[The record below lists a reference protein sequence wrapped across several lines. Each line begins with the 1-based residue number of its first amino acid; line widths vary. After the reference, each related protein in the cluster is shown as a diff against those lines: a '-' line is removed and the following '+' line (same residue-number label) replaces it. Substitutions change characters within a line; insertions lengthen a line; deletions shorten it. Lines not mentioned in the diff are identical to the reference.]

1 MENIKQAEMR
11 NEKHF
16 FRVATLILLVTFTVV
31 IFEPAVFCIDST
43 TAYAA
48 SGTQI
53 SQQDTDILGKIA
65 VKYYEKANS
74 WGVQLEDF
82 AKRLFKWFLLAD
94 VLMFGISG
102 GIAMAAGG
110 KNIGQVIGE
119 FTVSVIIPAAF
130 MFCVIEYYQQWSQQI
145 IDGLKYIAGNVEP
158 KSSIQA
164 GSFFT
169 AGIKLFDGIWASFT
183 VTDPSTW
190 PLILAGIVILV
201 VYALMAM
208 KILLIKCES
217 YIVLNAGI
225 IILGLG
231 AFSQTRSYAVN
242 FITYVL
248 SVAVKLYVMQLIIG
262 IAFSFVDEFLA
273 TPPDMNNSI
282 VILGASIVM
291 LGLLSTIPDMCAG
304 IIQGQHVGSGNA
316 LASAMGA
323 FTGAVAGTISAAGTA
338 GATANAVKS
347 VAAAATEQGL
357 SGGAKAGYVARQV
370 ANAAWGTNA
379 TTGESRGTFTGRM
392 NSRMQKHAGDILQ
405 KGNSSGGT
413 GDSSGGSGNA

>member
-1 MENIKQAEMR
+1 MNGLLKFCKLFTSIFLFLFLANI
-11 NEKHF
+11 
-16 FRVATLILLVTFTVV
+16 TLPVISTFDRTV
-31 IFEPAVFCIDST
+31 
-43 TAYAA
+43 AYAA
-48 SGTQI
+48 AQSG
-53 SQQDTDILGKIA
+53 QQDTDILGKIEQ
-65 VKYYEKANS
+65 KYFDKARS
-74 WGVQLEDF
+74 WGTQLEDF

-94 VLMFGISG
+94 VLMFGIAG

-130 MFCVIEYYQQWSQQI
+130 MFCVIEYYQQWSLDI
-145 IDGLKYIAGNVEP
+145 IKGLYYVAGSVEP
-158 KSSIQA
+158 YSAVYA
-164 GSFFT
+164 GTFFT
-169 AGIKLFDGIWASFT
+169 AGIKLFDGVWEAFK
-183 VTDPSTW
+183 VADPATW

-201 VYALMAM
+201 IYALMAM

-231 AFSQTRSYAVN
+231 AFSQTRSYAIN

-262 IAFSFVDEFLA
+262 IAFSFVDDFLA

-323 FTGAVAGTISAAGTA
+323 FTGAVAGTVSAAGTA
-338 GATANAVKS
+338 ASTASAVKS

-357 SGGAKAGYVARQV
+357 SGGGKAASVARQLGG
-370 ANAAWGTNA
+370 AAWNTNA
-379 TTGESRGTFTGRM
+379 TTGESRGTFMGRM

-405 KGNSSGGT
+405 KKNSSGDT
-413 GDSSGGSGNA
+413 GGSGNA

>member
-1 MENIKQAEMR
+1 MNDLM
-11 NEKHF
+11 HF
-16 FRVATLILLVTFTVV
+16 CKRFISIFLLLFVANAFLPV
-31 IFEPAVFCIDST
+31 ISSGDYFS
-43 TAYAA
+43 AYAA
-48 SGTQI
+48 STPQVG
-53 SQQDTDILGKIA
+53 QQDTDILYKIEQ
-65 VKYYEKANS
+65 KYFDKARS
-74 WGVQLEDF
+74 WGAQLEDF

-94 VLMFGISG
+94 ILMFGIAG

-130 MFCVIEYYQQWSQQI
+130 MFCVIEYYQQWSIDI
-145 IDGLKYIAGNVEP
+145 IKGMSYIAGTVEP
-158 KSSIQA
+158 KSAIGA

-169 AGIKLFDGIWASFT
+169 GGIKLFDGIWSAFT

-201 VYALMAM
+201 IYALMAM

-405 KGNSSGGT
+405 KKNSTDGT
-413 GDSSGGSGNA
+413 GDPTGGSGNA

>member
-1 MENIKQAEMR
+1 MKDLMHFCKLFTSIFLFIFLANIA
-11 NEKHF
+11 
-16 FRVATLILLVTFTVV
+16 L
-31 IFEPAVFCIDST
+31 PAIST
-43 TAYAA
+43 PSGAIAYAA
-48 SGTQI
+48 SAPQSG
-53 SQQDTDILGKIA
+53 QQDTDIIGKIEQ
-65 VKYYEKANS
+65 KYYEKAKS
-74 WGVQLEDF
+74 WGTQLEDF

-94 VLMFGISG
+94 ILMFGIAG

-119 FTVSVIIPAAF
+119 FIVSVIIPAAF
-130 MFCVIEYYQQWSQQI
+130 MYCVIQYYQQWSFEI
-145 IDGLKYIAGNVEP
+145 IKGLQYIVGQVQPHGTVHE
-158 KSSIQA
+158 

-169 AGIKLFDGIWASFT
+169 AGIKLFDGVWDAFK
-183 VTDPSTW
+183 VADPATW

-231 AFSQTRSYAVN
+231 AFSQTRSYAIN

-338 GATANAVKS
+338 ASTASAVKS
-347 VAAAATEQGL
+347 VAAAASEQGL
-357 SGGAKAGYVARQV
+357 SGGAKAGYVARQLGG
-370 ANAAWGTNA
+370 AAWNANA

-392 NSRMQKHAGDILQ
+392 NSRMQKHASDILQ

-413 GDSSGGSGNA
+413 GGSTGGSGNA

>member
-1 MENIKQAEMR
+1 MNDLI
-11 NEKHF
+11 HF
-16 FRVATLILLVTFTVV
+16 CKLLTRILLLIFFVNICLPVV
-31 IFEPAVFCIDST
+31 SSPDYSV
-43 TAYAA
+43 AYAA
-48 SGTQI
+48 STPQTG
-53 SQQDTDILGKIA
+53 QQDTDILGKIA
-65 VKYYEKANS
+65 AKYYEKANS
-74 WGVQLEDF
+74 WGTQLEDF
-82 AKRLFKWFLLAD
+82 AKRLFRWFLLAD
-94 VLMFGISG
+94 ILMFGIAG
-102 GIAMAAGG
+102 GIAMSAGG

-119 FTVSVIIPAAF
+119 MVVSVILPAAF
-130 MFCVIEYYQQWSQQI
+130 MFCVIEYYQQWSTQI
-145 IDGLKYIAGNVEP
+145 IKGVSYIAGTVEP
-158 KSSIQA
+158 KSIIGAS
-164 GSFFT
+164 SFFR
-169 AGIKLFDGIWASFT
+169 AGIKLFDGIWSAFK
-183 VTDPSTW
+183 VVDPSTW

-248 SVAVKLYVMQLIIG
+248 SVAVKLYVMQLIVG
-262 IAFSFVDEFLA
+262 IAFSFVDDFLA

-291 LGLLSTIPDMCAG
+291 LGLLSSIPDMCAG

-323 FTGAVAGTISAAGTA
+323 FTGAVAGSISAAGTA
-338 GATANAVKS
+338 VSTGKAVKS
-347 VAAAATEQGL
+347 VAEAASAQGL

-379 TTGESRGTFTGRM
+379 STGEARGTFAGRM
-392 NSRMQKHAGDILQ
+392 NSKMKQHAGDILQ
-405 KGNSSGGT
+405 KNAEGTNGSG
-413 GDSSGGSGNA
+413 GGSGNA

>member
-1 MENIKQAEMR
+1 MNGLT
-11 NEKHF
+11 HF
-16 FRVATLILLVTFTVV
+16 FKLSISAFFLIVMATTFISVSS
-31 IFEPAVFCIDST
+31 PYDCSSAH
-43 TAYAA
+43 AA
-48 SGTQI
+48 TSAQSGE
-53 SQQDTDILGKIA
+53 QDVDILGKIA
-65 VKYYEKANS
+65 SKYYEKANS
-74 WGVQLEDF
+74 WGNQLEDF

-94 VLMFGISG
+94 ILMFGIAG

-119 FTVSVIIPAAF
+119 LTVSVIIPAAF
-130 MFCVIEYYQQWSQQI
+130 MFCVIEYYQQWSSEI
-145 IDGLKYIAGNVEP
+145 IKGMGYIAGTVEP
-158 KSSIQA
+158 KSAIGAS
-164 GSFFT
+164 SFFK
-169 AGIKLFDGIWASFT
+169 AGINLFDGIWSAFT

-190 PLILAGIVILV
+190 PLILAGIVLIV

-405 KGNSSGGT
+405 KKNSTDGT
-413 GDSSGGSGNA
+413 GDPTGGSGNA

>member
-1 MENIKQAEMR
+1 MNGLLKFCKLFTSIFLLLFFANIA
-11 NEKHF
+11 
-16 FRVATLILLVTFTVV
+16 LPTF
-31 IFEPAVFCIDST
+31 ST
-43 TAYAA
+43 WDVNIAYAA
-48 SGTQI
+48 SQNG
-53 SQQDTDILGKIA
+53 QQDTDILGKIEQ
-65 VKYYEKANS
+65 KYFDKARS
-74 WGVQLEDF
+74 WGTQLEDF

-94 VLMFGISG
+94 ILMFGIAG

-130 MFCVIEYYQQWSQQI
+130 MFCVIEYYQQWS
-145 IDGLKYIAGNVEP
+145 IDTIKGLYYIAGNVEP
-158 KSSIQA
+158 HSAVYA
-164 GSFFT
+164 GTFFT
-169 AGIKLFDGIWASFT
+169 AGIKLFDGVWEAFK
-183 VTDPSTW
+183 VADPATW

-201 VYALMAM
+201 IYALMAM